1 MSGAVPCWQALTPAV
16 GVRSSG
22 VAIRVVGWFRGQAER
37 KQTYSPPAR
46 SSQARHLLTSPH
58 LPKGLLLADFTIIQA
73 DEMEFTP
80 RGRKSNADPKL
91 IAALGELTAGTA
103 LRLDSLAVKVT
114 GDAKTIRRDR
124 ARVSAQVRSAAK
136 AAGVTVAIH
145 WSRAGI
151 PQVTVKPKTSAKRT
165 A

>member
-1 MSGAVPCWQALTPAV
+1 
-16 GVRSSG
+16 
-22 VAIRVVGWFRGQAER
+22 
-37 KQTYSPPAR
+37 
-46 SSQARHLLTSPH
+46 
-58 LPKGLLLADFTIIQA
+58 
-73 DEMEFTP
+73 
-80 RGRKSNADPKL
+80 L
-91 IAALGELTAGTA
+91 IAALGALTAGQA